1 MAIVVT
7 DNMRGA
13 GYLATTMALFTLG
26 DACTKIVGTDI
37 PLLQYLFLRG
47 LLASIL
53 IALFA
58 WRTQAL
64 RFNLPR
70 KDWALLL
77 MRSGAEM
84 VAVYFFL
91 SALLRMEIANAI
103 AVLQVLPLT
112 VALGATLFFKEPM
125 GKWRVLAILIGF
137 CGTLL
142 IVRPGPSG
150 FSTESIYVL
159 ITVAFVTVRDLSARR
174 MSAAVPSLM
183 GALVMALVV
192 TTVSGIAILPDQWT
206 PVSNRTGGLIVLAG
220 FLIAGGYLFSVMS
233 MRVGEI
239 TLIAPFR
246 YTSLIFALIFGLLI
260 FGDWPDNL
268 TLLGA
273 AIVIGSGLFTLY
285 RETRAKRRQLK
296 AART

>member
-13 GYLATTMALFTLG
+13 GYLAATMALFTLG
-26 DACTKIVGTDI
+26 DACTKFIGADI

-47 LLASIL
+47 FLASIL
-53 IALFA
+53 IAVLA
-58 WRTQAL
+58 WRTHAL

-84 VAVYFFL
+84 IAVYFFL
-91 SALLRMEIANAI
+91 SALLRMEIANAT

-125 GKWRVLAILIGF
+125 GKWRVIAILIGF

-150 FSTESIYVL
+150 FPVESIYAL
-159 ITVAFVTVRDLSARR
+159 ITVVFVTARDLLARR
-174 MSAAVPSLM
+174 MSPAVPSLM
-183 GALVMALVV
+183 GALIMALVV
-192 TTVSGIAILPDQWT
+192 TAVSAIATLQAEWT
-206 PVSNRTGGLIVLAG
+206 PVSIDTGALIVLAS

-239 TLIAPFR
+239 TFIAPFR

-273 AIVIGSGLFTLY
+273 AIVISSGLFTLY

-296 AART
+296 ARRT